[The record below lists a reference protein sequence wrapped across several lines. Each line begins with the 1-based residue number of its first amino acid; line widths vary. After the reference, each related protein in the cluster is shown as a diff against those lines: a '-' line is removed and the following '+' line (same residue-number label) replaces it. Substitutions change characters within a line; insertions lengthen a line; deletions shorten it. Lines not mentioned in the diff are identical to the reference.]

1 MSRVLARPLD
11 TRTIA
16 LSVAGV
22 LAVGTGVLTF
32 NYLAS
37 VGHANAPAQR
47 RMVLIAAKPIPSH
60 AMITADMISRVTRPA
75 DTVDPDALLTP
86 TAAVGTIAVNDIPA
100 GSLLTGSKVVRTS
113 AVDLPGRVHPGMRA
127 ISISL
132 DRVKGVS
139 NLLEAGDRVD
149 VIAVIPPRGDAGPKS
164 ATIIRDVRV
173 LSIGQ
178 NTDAT
183 PGATPSPDTQQYT
196 TATLE
201 VTPKQADLIAL
212 ADIGSTLRLAL
223 RPPKEPMR
231 SQPVEKLTFSSMASA
246 PRPASAPAPQMMPPY
261 AMQRPAP
268 PPVAPSTPKPK
279 PISPVMMIDGDKVIA
294 PGSGG

>member
-37 VGHANAPAQR
+37 VGHANAPAVKKVV
-47 RMVLIAAKPIPSH
+47 MVAAKPIPSH
-60 AMITADMISRVTRPA
+60 AVITSDMIARVTRPA
-75 DTVDPDALLTP
+75 DAVDPDALVVP
-86 TAAVGTIAVNDIPA
+86 ASAVGAIAVNDIPA
-100 GSLLTGSKVVRTS
+100 GSLLTSSKVVRT
-113 AVDLPGRVHPGMRA
+113 ATQGLPAKVHPGMRA

-139 NLLEAGDRVD
+139 NLLTAGDRVD
-149 VIAVIPPRGDAGPKS
+149 VIAVLPPRGDQGPKS
-164 ATIIRDVRV
+164 ATIIRDARV

-178 NTDAT
+178 NIDAT
-183 PGATPSPDTQQYT
+183 PGATPAPDSGAYT

-201 VTPKQADLIAL
+201 VTPKQADLLTL
-212 ADIGSTLRLAL
+212 ADINATLRLAL
-223 RPPKEPMR
+223 RSPKESLR
-231 SQPVEKLTFSSMASA
+231 SQPVEKLVFPTLA
-246 PRPASAPAPQMMPPY
+246 PRPAGAAPISRPIAAAPPAPKPVVVNT
-261 AMQRPAP
+261 ARPV
-268 PPVAPSTPKPK
+268 PV
-279 PISPVMMIDGDKVIA
+279 SPVGVIDGDKVVL
-294 PGSGG
+294 PGPGR

>member
-37 VGHANAPAQR
+37 VGHANAPAVKKV
-47 RMVLIAAKPIPSH
+47 VLIAAKPIPSH
-60 AMITADMISRVTRPA
+60 ATITADMIARVTRPS
-75 DTVDPDALLTP
+75 DTVDPDALLSP
-86 TAAVGTIAVNDIPA
+86 AAAVGTVAVNDIPA
-100 GSLLTGSKVVRTS
+100 GSLLTGSKVVRT
-113 AVDLPGRVHPGMRA
+113 ATQGLPAKVHPGMRA

-139 NLLEAGDRVD
+139 NLLTAGDRVD
-149 VIAVIPPRGDAGPKS
+149 VIAVLPPRGDQGPKS

-178 NTDAT
+178 NIDAT
-183 PGATPSPDTQQYT
+183 PGATPAPESGFT

-201 VTPKQADLIAL
+201 VTPKQADLLAL

-231 SQPVEKLTFSSMASA
+231 SQPVEKLSFSVPQP
-246 PRPASAPAPQMMPPY
+246 PRPAPAPAVAPMVQPMAMP
-261 AMQRPAP
+261 RPA
-268 PPVAPSTPKPK
+268 APATPKPA
-279 PISPVMMIDGDKVIA
+279 PVSPVMVVDGDKVLS
-294 PGSGG
+294 PGSGR